1 VGTALKKDDARAL
14 IDNLPDSATWEDL
27 MHEIYVREAV
37 EAGLEDSKAGRVT
50 EVGELRKEFGLPD

>member
-1 VGTALKKDDARAL
+1 MGTALKKYDAKSL

-27 MHEIYVREAV
+27 MYEIYVREVV

-50 EVGELRKEFGLPD
+50 EVGELRKEFGLPE

>member
-27 MHEIYVREAV
+27 MYEIYVREVV

-50 EVGELRKEFGLPD
+50 EVGELRKEFGLPE